1 MNVATTAF
9 SGASFF
15 SKVSPVPLLVHL
27 QFFLL
32 LLVLVIH
39 ICIYLWAAISANFL

>member
-15 SKVSPVPLLVHL
+15 LKASPVPLLVQL

-32 LLVLVIH
+32 LLVSVIH
-39 ICIYLWAAISANFL
+39 ICVYLWAAISATFL